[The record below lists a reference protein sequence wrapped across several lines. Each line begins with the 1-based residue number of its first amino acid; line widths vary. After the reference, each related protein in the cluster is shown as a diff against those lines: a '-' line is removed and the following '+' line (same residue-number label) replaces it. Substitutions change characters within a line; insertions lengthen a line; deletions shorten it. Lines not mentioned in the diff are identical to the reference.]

1 MTSAASR
8 TRPSSP
14 TRLVIP
20 SIHPTP
26 SLSNIKDHRSST
38 LSVPLLPTPGLES
51 SASSVTNLDL
61 NEGILV
67 HDVDPDVDTT
77 RSEDTAVGQIDDVAS
92 EESRRNL
99 RDHLRRTLSVQ
110 KEKSDAKRK
119 LDQWLD
125 ISPDTTLEGYRPR
138 EYFVLTDAGKP
149 VFTSRPDGKDVE
161 NSSSIMGVVQ
171 ALLSVFLEDGDKLRC
186 INTGR
191 LRITFLLRSPLYYV
205 CASSWG
211 EPESVTR
218 SHLEYLH
225 LQILSIVT
233 ASQLRRI
240 FERRTN
246 FDLRRLLDGAE
257 PFLFSLLDRIELDL
271 AMATSSLN
279 CLQLDQSLRVRV
291 AEALVPTSKMKD
303 TLYIILVARDIHI
316 LVNTVYSP
324 SIVNSPASASWIP
337 VCLPK
342 FNPAGFVNAYITFFR
357 RPDADQKSYQRTAAD
372 NETDVAETISASNV
386 TENSQG
392 ITSWQ
397 TTRLIEDSGI
407 GLVCIS
413 GGGEFETVRAWCD
426 TVTQKLSDD
435 GSLEA
440 LVKAVDSGKTSYFAS
455 QLGIPGLRHFV
466 YKSRPHVQITL
477 PAFEEPYD
485 TLDAKRRIVTL
496 YQIIHDAIHAK
507 SGQTGNLKL
516 QYIRTEKEIV
526 MGWITQPF
534 ELYVVLSPRLPKTAV
549 INAANA
555 VTRRAMANMS
565 SMFRIS
571 LSKIPLSRSVFLPI
585 QNVHSRTVTTTVSSA
600 FRRPDVPSPRGLFVN
615 ACFLL
620 VIPTSLAPG
629 QISTP
634 QDFLK
639 AIGRSSETKISVDSW
654 DAFWR
659 TSGSDMKNAGLSI
672 QDRRYI
678 LWCMEKFRQNQPIE
692 VFAHEPRPKKKIR
705 GRGPAV
711 QFGKRIRSRRD
722 Q

>member
-1 MTSAASR
+1 MTTASQ
-8 TRPSSP
+8 TTPSSP
-14 TRLVIP
+14 AHLVIP
-20 SIHPTP
+20 PVLHSPP
-26 SLSNIKDHRSST
+26 SLSNIKDHHFSSGNL
-38 LSVPLLPTPGLES
+38 LSAPMPGLES

-61 NEGILV
+61 NDGLLV
-67 HDVDPDVDTT
+67 HDVDPEVDTT
-77 RSEDTAVGQIDDVAS
+77 HSEDTTAVGQIDDVAD
-92 EESRRNL
+92 EESRKNL
-99 RDHLRRTLSVQ
+99 RDHLRRTLSIQ
-110 KEKSDAKRK
+110 REKSDAKRK
-119 LDQWLD
+119 IDEFPELSSM
-125 ISPDTTLEGYRPR
+125 SPGTILEGYRPR

-149 VFTSRPDGKDVE
+149 VFASRPDGQDVE
-161 NSSSIMGVVQ
+161 NLSSIMGIVQ
-171 ALLSVFLEDGDKLRC
+171 ALLSVFLDDGDKLRC
-186 INTGR
+186 INAGR
-191 LRITFLLRSPLYYV
+191 MRITFLLRSPLYYV

-257 PFLFSLLDRIELDL
+257 PFLFSLLDRMELDL

-279 CLQLDQSLRVRV
+279 CLQLDQSLRARV

-303 TLYIILVARDIHI
+303 TLYIILVARGQVITLVRPKKHSIHPADIHI

-342 FNPAGFVNAYITFFR
+342 FNPAGFVNAYIAFLH
-357 RPDADQKSYQRTAAD
+357 RPDADQKSYQRTTR
-372 NETDVAETISASNV
+372 ETDESVAETTGVSHD
-386 TENSQG
+386 
-392 ITSWQ
+392 ITSRH
-397 TTRLIEDSGI
+397 TTRLMEDSGI

-426 TVTQKLSDD
+426 IVTQKLTDD
-435 GSLEA
+435 GSLDTLA
-440 LVKAVDSGKTSYFAS
+440 RAVDSGKTSYFAS

-466 YKSRPHVQITL
+466 YKSRSHVQITL

-534 ELYVVLSPRLPKTAV
+534 ELYVVLSPRLPKSAV

-555 VTRRAMANMS
+555 VTRWVKKEEGQLFLRDA
-565 SMFRIS
+565 
-571 LSKIPLSRSVFLPI
+571 PVF
-585 QNVHSRTVTTTVSSA
+585 
-600 FRRPDVPSPRGLFVN
+600 
-615 ACFLL
+615 
-620 VIPTSLAPG
+620 
-629 QISTP
+629 
-634 QDFLK
+634 
-639 AIGRSSETKISVDSW
+639 
-654 DAFWR
+654 
-659 TSGSDMKNAGLSI
+659 
-672 QDRRYI
+672 
-678 LWCMEKFRQNQPIE
+678 
-692 VFAHEPRPKKKIR
+692 
-705 GRGPAV
+705 
-711 QFGKRIRSRRD
+711 
-722 Q
+722 

>member
-67 HDVDPDVDTT
+67 HDLDPDVDTT

-110 KEKSDAKRK
+110 REKSDAKRK
-119 LDQWLD
+119 LDEWLD

-149 VFTSRPDGKDVE
+149 VFASRPDGKDVE

-257 PFLFSLLDRIELDL
+257 PFLFSLLDRIELDF

-303 TLYIILVARDIHI
+303 TLYIILVARGQVITLVRPKKHSIHPAGTYIHI

-342 FNPAGFVNAYITFFR
+342 FNPAGFVNAYITFLR
-357 RPDADQKSYQRTAAD
+357 RPDASQKSYQRTAGD

-386 TENSQG
+386 AENSQG

-485 TLDAKRRIVTL
+485 TLDAKRRIITL

-555 VTRRAMANMS
+555 VTRWVKKEESQLFLRDA
-565 SMFRIS
+565 
-571 LSKIPLSRSVFLPI
+571 PVF
-585 QNVHSRTVTTTVSSA
+585 
-600 FRRPDVPSPRGLFVN
+600 
-615 ACFLL
+615 
-620 VIPTSLAPG
+620 
-629 QISTP
+629 
-634 QDFLK
+634 
-639 AIGRSSETKISVDSW
+639 
-654 DAFWR
+654 
-659 TSGSDMKNAGLSI
+659 
-672 QDRRYI
+672 
-678 LWCMEKFRQNQPIE
+678 
-692 VFAHEPRPKKKIR
+692 
-705 GRGPAV
+705 
-711 QFGKRIRSRRD
+711 
-722 Q
+722 

>member
-1 MTSAASR
+1 MS
-8 TRPSSP
+8 
-14 TRLVIP
+14 
-20 SIHPTP
+20 
-26 SLSNIKDHRSST
+26 
-38 LSVPLLPTPGLES
+38 GLES

-92 EESRRNL
+92 EESRKNL

-110 KEKSDAKRK
+110 RDKSDAKRK
-119 LDQWLD
+119 LDEWLD
-125 ISPDTTLEGYRPR
+125 MSHVSLDTTLEGYRPR

-149 VFTSRPDGKDVE
+149 VFVSRPDGKDVE
-161 NSSSIMGVVQ
+161 NSSSVMGIVQ

-191 LRITFLLRSPLYYV
+191 LRVTFLLRPPLYYV

-246 FDLRRLLDGAE
+246 FDLRRLLNGSE
-257 PFLFSLLDRIELDL
+257 PFLFSLLGRMELDL

-279 CLQLDQSLRVRV
+279 CLQLDQSLRVRI

-303 TLYIILVARDIHI
+303 TLYIILIARGQVITLVRPKKHSIHPADLHI
-316 LVNTVYSP
+316 LINTVYSP

-342 FNPAGFVNAYITFFR
+342 FNPAGFVNAYITFLR
-357 RPDADQKSYQRTAAD
+357 RPDADQISHQRTAGD
-372 NETDVAETISASNV
+372 NERGIADSVSTSNVAESN
-386 TENSQG
+386 QG
-392 ITSWQ
+392 VPSWQ

-413 GGGEFETVRAWCD
+413 GGSEFETVRTWCD

-435 GSLEA
+435 GSLEV
-440 LVKAVDSGKTSYFAS
+440 LVKAVDSGATSYFAS

-485 TLDAKRRIVTL
+485 TLDSQRRIVTL
-496 YQIIHDAIHAK
+496 YQILHDAIHAK

-534 ELYVVLSPRLPKTAV
+534 ELYVALSPRLPKTAV

-555 VTRRAMANMS
+555 VTRWVKKEESQLFLRDA
-565 SMFRIS
+565 
-571 LSKIPLSRSVFLPI
+571 PVF
-585 QNVHSRTVTTTVSSA
+585 
-600 FRRPDVPSPRGLFVN
+600 
-615 ACFLL
+615 
-620 VIPTSLAPG
+620 
-629 QISTP
+629 
-634 QDFLK
+634 
-639 AIGRSSETKISVDSW
+639 
-654 DAFWR
+654 
-659 TSGSDMKNAGLSI
+659 
-672 QDRRYI
+672 
-678 LWCMEKFRQNQPIE
+678 
-692 VFAHEPRPKKKIR
+692 
-705 GRGPAV
+705 
-711 QFGKRIRSRRD
+711 
-722 Q
+722 

>member
-1 MTSAASR
+1 MTSPCSQ
-8 TRPSSP
+8 TTPSSP
-14 TRLVIP
+14 AHYLVIP
-20 SIHPTP
+20 PVLQSPP
-26 SLSNIKDHRSST
+26 SLSNLKDHRLST
-38 LSVPLLPTPGLES
+38 GNLSVTTPGTPGLES
-51 SASSVTNLDL
+51 SASSVMNLDL
-61 NEGILV
+61 NDSILV
-67 HDVDPDVDTT
+67 HEADPELDTT
-77 RSEDTAVGQIDDVAS
+77 HSEDTTAVGQIDDVAD
-92 EESRRNL
+92 EGSRKNL

-110 KEKSDAKRK
+110 REKSDEKRK
-119 LDQWLD
+119 NDEFLE
-125 ISPDTTLEGYRPR
+125 ISSVSPDTTLEEYRPR

-149 VFTSRPDGKDVE
+149 VFTSRPDGQDVE
-161 NSSSIMGVVQ
+161 NLSSIMGIVQ
-171 ALLSVFLEDGDKLRC
+171 ALLSVFLDDGDKLRC
-186 INTGR
+186 INAGR

-246 FDLRRLLDGAE
+246 FDLRRLLDGSE
-257 PFLFSLLDRIELDL
+257 PFLFSLLGRMELDL

-279 CLQLDQSLRVRV
+279 CLQLDQSLRARV

-303 TLYIILVARDIHI
+303 TLYIILVARGQVITLVRPKKHSIHPADIHI

-342 FNPAGFVNAYITFFR
+342 FNPAGFVNAYITFLH
-357 RPDADQKSYQRTAAD
+357 RPDTDYKFHQRTTLENNDSAD
-372 NETDVAETISASNV
+372 ITGASHIA
-386 TENSQG
+386 ENSRG
-392 ITSWQ
+392 TPSRH

-413 GGGEFETVRAWCD
+413 GGSEFETVRAWCD
-426 TVTQKLSDD
+426 IVTQKLNDD
-435 GSLEA
+435 GSLDTLA
-440 LVKAVDSGKTSYFAS
+440 RAVDSGKTRYFAS

-496 YQIIHDAIHAK
+496 YQIVHDAIHAK

-534 ELYVVLSPRLPKTAV
+534 ELYVVLSPRLPKAAV

-555 VTRRAMANMS
+555 VTRWVKNEESQLFLRDA
-565 SMFRIS
+565 
-571 LSKIPLSRSVFLPI
+571 PVF
-585 QNVHSRTVTTTVSSA
+585 
-600 FRRPDVPSPRGLFVN
+600 
-615 ACFLL
+615 
-620 VIPTSLAPG
+620 
-629 QISTP
+629 
-634 QDFLK
+634 
-639 AIGRSSETKISVDSW
+639 
-654 DAFWR
+654 
-659 TSGSDMKNAGLSI
+659 
-672 QDRRYI
+672 
-678 LWCMEKFRQNQPIE
+678 
-692 VFAHEPRPKKKIR
+692 
-705 GRGPAV
+705 
-711 QFGKRIRSRRD
+711 
-722 Q
+722 